1 MYAGLAFSNT
11 QTAIAH
17 SISYFVTMYKNV
29 PHGIACS
36 FTLPMLVDKA
46 INKYDFIDQALL
58 DIFGSLSS
66 DKIRQ
71 LMNQLNIPINFSDY
85 GINDNE
91 LMQIKA
97 SLEGTSR
104 MANSLLDF

>member
-1 MYAGLAFSNT
+1 
-11 QTAIAH
+11 
-17 SISYFVTMYKNV
+17 
-29 PHGIACS
+29 
-36 FTLPMLVDKA
+36 MLVDKA

-71 LMNQLNIPINFSDY
+71 FMNQLNIPINFSDY